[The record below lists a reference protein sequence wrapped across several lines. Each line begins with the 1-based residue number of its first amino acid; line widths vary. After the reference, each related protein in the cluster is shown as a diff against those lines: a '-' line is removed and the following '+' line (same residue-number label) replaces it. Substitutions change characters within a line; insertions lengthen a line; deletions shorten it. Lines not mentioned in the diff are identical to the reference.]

1 MDNKNDYVLI
11 LGSKPG
17 SPMPNI
23 EVTDVYAANGAAE
36 RAKTYKTFFPSA
48 NIISVIGAREFEKN
62 IEVQKR
68 VLDASPDIVVS
79 RSGKLDLEKYN
90 FKRET
95 KFITFSNFEQ
105 LMIQSNFF
113 NFHILDII
121 LKETYYESKFFK
133 KIVHLIKSMKSGRL
147 TGASTGFFSILYA
160 LKINPQKKVIISGI
174 GMTGGG
180 HYYNENSNRYSN
192 RSLVDRKLILN
203 LKSFFKSRLC
213 TTDQELSKIAGIE
226 FWRKDLIN

>member
-90 FKRET
+90 FKKNT

-160 LKINPQKKVIISGI
+160 
-174 GMTGGG
+174 
-180 HYYNENSNRYSN
+180 
-192 RSLVDRKLILN
+192 
-203 LKSFFKSRLC
+203 
-213 TTDQELSKIAGIE
+213 
-226 FWRKDLIN
+226 

>member
-79 RSGKLDLEKYN
+79 RSGKLDPPVPAKSKLNSLELLLPN
-90 FKRET
+90 FTSPLWAIKPS
-95 KFITFSNFEQ
+95 IT
-105 LMIQSNFF
+105 L
-113 NFHILDII
+113 
-121 LKETYYESKFFK
+121 
-133 KIVHLIKSMKSGRL
+133 
-147 TGASTGFFSILYA
+147 
-160 LKINPQKKVIISGI
+160 
-174 GMTGGG
+174 
-180 HYYNENSNRYSN
+180 
-192 RSLVDRKLILN
+192 
-203 LKSFFKSRLC
+203 
-213 TTDQELSKIAGIE
+213 
-226 FWRKDLIN
+226 